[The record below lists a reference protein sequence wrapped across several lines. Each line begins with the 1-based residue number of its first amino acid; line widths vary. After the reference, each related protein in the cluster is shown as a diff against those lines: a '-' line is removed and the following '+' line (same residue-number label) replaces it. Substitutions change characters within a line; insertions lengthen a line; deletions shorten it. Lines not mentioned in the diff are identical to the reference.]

1 MLKNKRHIH
10 PFITLSILLGA
21 STVYALEDSL
31 QLKLE
36 RAGRLI
42 ASTYVIGNPDEKLFG
57 LHPDYTPK
65 RPSDMI
71 HKDIE
76 ITIKTEHSIQET
88 KEKVVTVKGFSQ
100 FEKWLKDVR
109 SNYPFPDNLK
119 VKTMG
124 VCIDDCCRYPIDG
137 GMFHNSL
144 YLTEACFSFKNN
156 MPFLKSILLLDG
168 D

>member
-1 MLKNKRHIH
+1 MLKNKRYTFPLI
-10 PFITLSILLGA
+10 ILSFLLVA
-21 STVYALEDSL
+21 SAVYALEDSL

-65 RPSDMI
+65 RPKDMI
-71 HKDIE
+71 HNNIE
-76 ITIKTEHSIQET
+76 ITIKTKHSIRET
-88 KEKVVTVKGFSQ
+88 KEKRLKVKGFSQ

-109 SNYPFPDNLK
+109 NTYRFPDNLK

-124 VCIDDCCRYPIDG
+124 VCIDGCCHYPIDG
-137 GMFHNSL
+137 GMSHNNL
-144 YLTEACFSFKNN
+144 YLTEACFTFKNN
-156 MPFLKSILLLDG
+156 TPFLKSITLLDG